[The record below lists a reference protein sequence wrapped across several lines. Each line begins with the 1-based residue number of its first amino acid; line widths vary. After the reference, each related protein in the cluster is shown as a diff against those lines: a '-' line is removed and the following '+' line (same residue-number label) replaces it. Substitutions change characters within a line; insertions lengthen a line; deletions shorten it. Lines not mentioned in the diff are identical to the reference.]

1 MEQLF
6 HLNEKNTEPQK
17 KKKKKKAHDIRTGTI
32 VVEKNLWTAGNKLDL
47 T

>member
-6 HLNEKNTEPQK
+6 YLNEKNTEPQK
-17 KKKKKKAHDIRTGTI
+17 KKKEEAHDIRTGTS
-32 VVEKNLWTAGNKLDL
+32 VVEKNLWTAGNKIDL